1 MTEFKTLIEKVQ
13 PSEDDK
19 QIMHALN
26 LKLHETV
33 DKFMKKRFARQLN
46 EKTFNI
52 LLNSHM
58 IHTAYILERLA
69 NYLDDKETRL
79 YFLNEC
85 TLIFEKYIKSIKDK
99 TLN

>member
-1 MTEFKTLIEKVQ
+1 MTEFHTLIEKVN
-13 PSEDDK
+13 PSEEEK
-19 QIMHALN
+19 QIMHHMV

-33 DKFMKKRFARQLN
+33 DKFMKKRFARQLS
-46 EKTFNI
+46 EKSFNI
-52 LLNSHM
+52 LFNSHM

-69 NYLDDKETRL
+69 NFLDDKETRL

-85 TLIFEKYIKSIKDK
+85 TLIFEKYIKTIKDK